1 MGLRD
6 RLLNRAK
13 REFNRV
19 VNSTS
24 TAPPVDARSGGDEIV
39 SLWEELSAEFL
50 AGFQAIGASTVSSWE
65 VALAELHRAGKRAY
79 GQEVATKMVERFSDA
94 LVPTVG
100 VFNAANL
107 AARGIWK
114 ESVEFAKEAG
124 HLEQAV
130 EHVCVMISPI
140 AGQFQDEWPKTVEYL
155 APVLEQISASEATL
169 EALLAIGPKVSTQ
182 MAVVGETYMDD
193 LRRLVGSP
201 DLHNGFLDAVEAYK
215 QGSGRIIEIELDAV
229 RALLVASVEATE

>member
-6 RLLNRAK
+6 RLLKRAK
-13 REFNRV
+13 KEFNSV

-39 SLWEELSAEFL
+39 SLWDELSAEFL

-65 VALAELHRAGKRAY
+65 VSLSELHRAAKRAY
-79 GQEVATKMVERFSDA
+79 GQEVATELVERFSDA

-107 AARGIWK
+107 AARGVWK
-114 ESVEFAKEAG
+114 ESVELAQEAG
-124 HLEQAV
+124 HLEEAV

-140 AGQFQDEWPKTVEYL
+140 AGQFQEEWPKTVDYL
-155 APVLEQISASEATL
+155 KPVFEKISASDETI
-169 EALLAIGPKVSTQ
+169 EKLLALGPKVSTQ
-182 MAVVGETYMDD
+182 LAVVGETYIDD

-201 DLHNGFLDAVEAYK
+201 DLYNGFLDAVEAYK
-215 QGSGRIIEIELDAV
+215 QGSGRVIEIELDVV